1 MAVKKGEKK
10 TTKKAAPKAAPKPAE
25 IFISEDDR
33 YLFGNG
39 THYDIYKKLGSHVT
53 EVGGKKGVFFAVW
66 APHAA
71 SVSVAGDFNAFFG
84 IGKQGEA

>member
-53 EVGGKKGVFFAVW
+53 EVGGK
-66 APHAA
+66 
-71 SVSVAGDFNAFFG
+71 
-84 IGKQGEA
+84 